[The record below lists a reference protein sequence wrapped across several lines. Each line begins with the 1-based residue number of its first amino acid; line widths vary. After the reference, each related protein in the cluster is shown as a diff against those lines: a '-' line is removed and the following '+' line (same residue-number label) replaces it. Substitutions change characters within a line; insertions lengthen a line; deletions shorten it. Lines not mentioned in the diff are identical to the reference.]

1 MKAEEPGSRVPA
13 EKYGMPIEYADR
25 IVERHF
31 EVLDEAAALEG
42 AQIAHDIKRSLALRG
57 ALDRAAP
64 TSAPAPA
71 MPVQAI
77 PAPDNPKP
85 QDLRAQ
91 LGLR

>member
-13 EKYGMPIEYADR
+13 EKYGMPLRDAQN
-25 IVERHF
+25 IVRRHF

-57 ALDRAAP
+57 ALDRAPPA
-64 TSAPAPA
+64 SVPAPA
-71 MPVQAI
+71 TAVQAI
-77 PAPDNPKP
+77 PAPANPKT